1 LLRRLAKQQAR
12 IAVAAR
18 DVKPLTSYSLI
29 TKVRNKMTM
38 SDLKIYFLNASAFA
52 LSYSQLDMILK
63 VMLLV
68 LSIGY
73 TAQRWYLLD
82 KERRNKNNE
91 GNK

>member
-1 LLRRLAKQQAR
+1 
-12 IAVAAR
+12 
-18 DVKPLTSYSLI
+18 
-29 TKVRNKMTM
+29 M
-38 SDLKIYFLNASAFA
+38 SDLKVYFLNASAFA

-63 VMLLV
+63 ITLLV

-91 GNK
+91 SD